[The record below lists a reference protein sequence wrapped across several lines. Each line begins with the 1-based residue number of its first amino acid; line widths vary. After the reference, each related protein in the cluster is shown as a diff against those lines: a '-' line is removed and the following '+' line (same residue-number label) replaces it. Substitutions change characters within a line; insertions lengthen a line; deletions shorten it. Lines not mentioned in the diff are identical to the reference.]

1 MLLLG
6 GLGHAPRKC
15 LKIDALRL
23 NLRAFQSQNNYEI
36 TTEGEHVIIIIMH
49 DSATIKDFK
58 TLNLTIN
65 KIPKGASQSQGG
77 QKLPLKKLC

>member
-1 MLLLG
+1 
-6 GLGHAPRKC
+6 
-15 LKIDALRL
+15 
-23 NLRAFQSQNNYEI
+23 
-36 TTEGEHVIIIIMH
+36 MH

-77 QKLPLKKLC
+77 QKLPLKKLCRHIAIIFNYTVYHGIVRVIGDVNGNLSGR